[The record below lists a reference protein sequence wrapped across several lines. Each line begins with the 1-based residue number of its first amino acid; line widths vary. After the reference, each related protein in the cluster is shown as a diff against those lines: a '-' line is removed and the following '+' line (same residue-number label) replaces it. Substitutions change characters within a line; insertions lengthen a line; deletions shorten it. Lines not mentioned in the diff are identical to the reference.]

1 MNKKTKIT
9 LLIIY
14 VLAIFSMI
22 TSATMAFFTY
32 INVSNVSPV
41 IDAQAATILDWLTF
55 DVGKPIY
62 ILANDYNFGKDMGNL
77 TSDISASATLKVES
91 DGTVTKTYYYN
102 LKLEIKDN
110 EFIYTTPDEKA
121 ELLIKVIDP
130 NGEEL
135 TEIPGLE
142 YVESQGYKG
151 FDITTKNGDFYIA
164 QNYEIST
171 NSLVVHNWKVEVTLV
186 NLDTNQYMNIGNDF
200 NGVLK
205 MESVRG
211 NG

>member
-1 MNKKTKIT
+1 MNKKTKTT

-14 VLAIFSMI
+14 ILAIFSMV

-41 IDAQAATILDWLTF
+41 INSETATILDWLTF

-62 ILANDYNFGKDMGNL
+62 ILANDYNFGKDMGSL
-77 TSDISASATLKVES
+77 TSDMNASATLKVES
-91 DGTVTKTYYYN
+91 DGSVTKTYYYN
-102 LKLEIKDN
+102 LKLEIENN
-110 EFIYTTPDEKA
+110 EFIYTTPEEKA
-121 ELLIKVIDP
+121 ELLITVIDP

-151 FDITTKNGDFYIA
+151 FDITTKSGDFYIA
-164 QNYEIST
+164 QNYKIST
-171 NSLVVHNWKVEVTLV
+171 NSLVKHNWQVKVILV

-200 NGVLK
+200 SGVLK